1 MSDDVRFS
9 SVVGRGVGKQMG
21 SIPTPRRKKV
31 KKDNKEE
38 NKKPAKEIES
48 GASQTGSS
56 KNKGTHGETKTGGV
70 HGESP
75 INVPSERI
83 YPNPPKQISMVPKA
97 LEAPGSFVASPI
109 IDLNEGP
116 DFGKVKSEISRLPR
130 QFRN

>member
-1 MSDDVRFS
+1 MNDDVRFS

-48 GASQTGSS
+48 GASKTGSS
-56 KNKGTHGETKTGGV
+56 KTKGTHGETKTGGV

-83 YPNPPKQISMVPKA
+83 YPNAPKEISKAPKA
-97 LEAPGSFVASPI
+97 LEAPGPFMATPVVN
-109 IDLNEGP
+109 LNEGP
-116 DFGKVKSEISRLPR
+116 NFGKVENQISRVSR
-130 QFRN
+130 QFRQ